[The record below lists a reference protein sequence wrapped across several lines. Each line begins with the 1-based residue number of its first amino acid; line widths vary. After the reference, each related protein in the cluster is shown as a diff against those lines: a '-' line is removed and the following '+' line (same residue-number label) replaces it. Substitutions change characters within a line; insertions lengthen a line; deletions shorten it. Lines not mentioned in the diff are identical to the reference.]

1 MKAGWKQRSK
11 MGLKRK
17 PSVDPQVKQL
27 IDWMYLQVSP
37 FFRVYEVNYHAGAVY
52 FYGMS
57 RVSRKIIQESLTVQF
72 ASRGYNLAIES
83 KLGEEVIAAVPFKQG
98 KDRVWINA
106 VLAIATFF
114 TTMFAGASMF
124 GADVIADPISAFEG
138 LPFTIAIMG
147 VLGSHEMGHYLAARR
162 HGMQTSLPYFIPF
175 PSIIGTM
182 GAVIKHK
189 GMIPD
194 RKSLFD
200 VAVSGPL
207 VGLVASVI
215 VTIIGLMQPPLEFSQ
230 APGTLMIDLQ
240 MPPLFAFLQWLMGSS
255 GQTIHPVAFAGWVGM
270 FVTLLNLLPS
280 GQLDGGHAMRAML
293 GEKAKYISSAM
304 PVILGL
310 VAIYIGTVMGQ
321 NAGIWFFW
329 AVLLFLFATAGHPR
343 PMEDSHELDGKRM
356 LLGIVTFVLGLLCFT
371 PVPFTV
377 VTV

>member
-1 MKAGWKQRSK
+1 

-17 PSVDPQVKQL
+17 PSVDPQVKQF
-27 IDWMYLQVSP
+27 IEWMYLQVSP
-37 FFRVYEVNYHAGAVY
+37 FFRVYEVNYHAGSVY
-52 FYGMS
+52 FYGMP
-57 RVSRKIIQESLTVQF
+57 RVSRKIIQESLTAQF

-83 KLGEEVIAAVPFKQG
+83 KLGEEVIAAIPFKQG
-98 KDRVWINA
+98 KDRAWINV

-162 HGMQTSLPYFIPF
+162 HGMKTSLPYFIPF

-189 GMIPD
+189 GMIPN

-215 VTIIGLMQPPLEFSQ
+215 VTIIGLLQPPVEFSQ
-230 APGTLMIDLQ
+230 VPGTLMIDLQ

-270 FVTLLNLLPS
+270 LVTLLNLLPS

-304 PVILGL
+304 PVLLGL
-310 VAIYIGTVMGQ
+310 IAIYIGTVMGQ

-329 AVLLFLFATAGHPR
+329 AILLFLFAAAGHPR
-343 PMEDSHELDGKRM
+343 PMEDRHELGGKRM

-371 PVPFTV
+371 PVPFTI